1 MKAQRART
9 ASIRLVLISVVLA
22 LTWCWPPAAGADEV
36 LVTNGDRLTGDV
48 IRQEKRKLKLK
59 TTYAGT
65 LEIAWKDVVEV
76 RFDEPSRV
84 LLDDESVLTITAL
97 SRDGDRLVLSQE
109 GAAPAVTLDAS
120 RVKVI
125 EPEAWELGHG
135 RKFTGRVNVALENE
149 KGNSE
154 SNEFDFDFRASRRWR
169 WHRVEGYAEIEY
181 DTTRGFDSSDN
192 WTWMANYNRLFRS
205 RWYGSL
211 FVLSKHDRFADLRL
225 RFLLGPAAGYRFF
238 DSEPLTLSLES
249 GIMYLND
256 DFIDQPDQEFWGPAW
271 WLDYKQKVWRERLEI
286 FHRQLGF
293 VAGNDSRKKLWR
305 SWTGVRVPLVAGF
318 VGTVE
323 YEVDYDSQPA
333 VESLTTDN
341 TLNLKLGYKW

>member
-1 MKAQRART
+1 MEAQRARIV
-9 ASIRLVLISVVLA
+9 SIRLVLISVVLA
-22 LTWCWPPAAGADEV
+22 LTSFWPLAAEADEV
-36 LVTNGDRLTGDV
+36 LVANGDRLTGDV
-48 IRQEKRKLKLK
+48 IRQEKRKLRLK

-65 LEIAWKDVVEV
+65 VEIAWKDVREV
-76 RFDEPSRV
+76 RFDEPGQV
-84 LLDDESVLTITAL
+84 LLHDDTVLRVTAV
-97 SRDGDRLVLSQE
+97 SRDGDRLILSQE
-109 GAAPAVTLDAS
+109 KPAPTVTLDAS
-120 RVKVI
+120 QLKVI

-154 SNEFDFDFRASRRWR
+154 SNEFDFDFRANRRWR

-238 DSEPLTLSLES
+238 DSEPLSLSAEA
-249 GIMYLND
+249 GVMYLND
-256 DFIDQPDQEFWGPAW
+256 DFLDQSDQEFWGPAW
-271 WLDYKQKVWRERLEI
+271 WLTYNQKVWKERLEI

-293 VAGNDSRKKLWR
+293 VAGNDSNKQLWR

-333 VESLTTDN
+333 VESLTTDR